1 MDYALMAEELE
12 RLLNEFLDGLKKK
25 PAEELSVF
33 LWDNKV
39 GILRAL
45 QAASKLSS

>member
-1 MDYALMAEELE
+1 MAEELE
-12 RLLNEFLDGLKKK
+12 RLLNEFLAGLHER
-25 PAEELSVF
+25 PAAALREF

-45 QAASKLSS
+45 QAASKLSN